1 MTFLFLSQ
9 FFVKKRI
16 WVGCCRPLIKRSQNT
31 YVGYGLLK
39 PKDIMD
45 SHVRIFPVKDGDMAH
60 CGLFY
65 LDDAKKILAG
75 DLLEHPEMYDVIYK
89 LCEMIENNL
98 VLR

>member
-1 MTFLFLSQ
+1 M
-9 FFVKKRI
+9 RI

-39 PKDIMD
+39 SKDIMD